1 MAHFVICVGLG
12 PLAGHNSKRMS
23 RYLAALMFA
32 FVCLTVKRVAAE
44 NAGPSAQPN
53 WIVSLK
59 KYGYRGP
66 HNGLINDPGSLGN
79 IAFSKSTVA
88 VIFDEKSEE
97 VQRAATDKTVW
108 YGWRL
113 SIVFLNAATGAV
125 TGKRSWIG
133 DLDWHRRLIPTAD
146 GNFVFLLTKF
156 PGPIEMSPSNGS
168 KSKMQEP
175 HPATLYLLS
184 STGDELKRLDL
195 STNGKGWQILASPS
209 GKSVLLMDEYNG
221 SIQFRLLDAD
231 TLEQHA
237 VWSIA
242 DTPNL
247 RPSAISDEYLL
258 LKAGKESLIEKF
270 TSESRKV
277 PLPLGNTQFLS
288 GDLILTVT
296 PPTLGPSGSAT
307 ISNLR
312 GEEVASIDL
321 VIHDRM
327 EGAIAPIVAADG
339 QRFGTIIDQITVGHF
354 LRKYQRTVYVWERP
368 RNGLVL
374 KTRIPYSERP
384 EAAISADGSALIVL
398 NAGKVAMYRLSAPR
412 ASSR

>member
-1 MAHFVICVGLG
+1 M
-12 PLAGHNSKRMS
+12 
-23 RYLAALMFA
+23 AALMLA
-32 FVCLTVKRVAAE
+32 FVCLTVIGVAAQ
-44 NAGPSAQPN
+44 NTGPSAHPI

-59 KYGYRGP
+59 KYGYRGA
-66 HNGLINDPGSLGN
+66 HGGLVNDAGSPGN

-97 VQRAATDKTVW
+97 AQRTATDKKVW
-108 YGWRL
+108 SGWRL

-125 TGKRSWIG
+125 AGKRSWIG

-156 PGPIEMSPSNGS
+156 PEPVEMPPSTGTRS
-168 KSKMQEP
+168 KLQEP

-184 STGDELKRLDL
+184 STGDELKRVDL

-209 GKSVLLMDEYNG
+209 GKSLLLMDEYNE

-231 TLEQHA
+231 TLQQRTA
-237 VWSIA
+237 WSVA
-242 DTPNL
+242 DAGSL

-270 TSESRKV
+270 NSESRKV
-277 PLPLGNTQFLS
+277 PLPLGNAQFLS

-296 PPTLGPSGSAT
+296 PPTLNPSGSAT
-307 ISNLR
+307 ISNLK

-321 VIHDRM
+321 GIHDRM

-339 QRFGTIIDQITVGHF
+339 QRFGTIVDKITGGRF
-354 LRKYQRTVYVWERP
+354 LRKYQRTVYVWQWP
-368 RNGLVL
+368 RNGVVL
-374 KTRIPYSERP
+374 NATIPYSERP
-384 EAAISADGSALIVL
+384 EGAISADGSALIVL
-398 NAGKVAMYRLSAPR
+398 NAGKTAMYRLSAPG

>member
-1 MAHFVICVGLG
+1 MAALTFAVVC
-12 PLAGHNSKRMS
+12 
-23 RYLAALMFA
+23 LAAA
-32 FVCLTVKRVAAE
+32 GAAAQ
-44 NAGPSAQPN
+44 NTGPSAQPS

-66 HNGLINDPGSLGN
+66 HGGLVNDPGSLGN

-97 VQRAATDKTVW
+97 VQRTAADKKVW

-125 TGKRSWIG
+125 AGKRSWIG

-156 PGPIEMSPSNGS
+156 PEPIEMPPSNGAR
-168 KSKMQEP
+168 SKMQEP

-184 STGDELKRLDL
+184 STGEELKRLDL

-209 GKSVLLMDEYNG
+209 GKSVLLMDGYNG

-242 DTPNL
+242 DAGGL
-247 RPSAISDEYLL
+247 RPSTISDEYLL
-258 LKAGKESLIEKF
+258 LNAGKESLIEKF

-277 PLPLGNTQFLS
+277 SLPLGNAQFLS
-288 GDLILTVT
+288 SDLILTVT
-296 PPTLGPSGSAT
+296 PPTLNPSGSAT
-307 ISNLR
+307 ISSLK

-321 VIHDRM
+321 GIHDRM

-339 QRFGTIIDQITVGHF
+339 QRFGTIIDQITVGRF
-354 LRKYQRTVYVWERP
+354 LRKYQRTAYVWERP
-368 RNGLVL
+368 RNGVVL
-374 KTRIPYSERP
+374 KTKIPYSEKP
-384 EAAISADGSALIVL
+384 EAAISADGSALAVL
-398 NAGKVAMYRLSAPR
+398 NARKIALYRLPAP
-412 ASSR
+412 AAPSQ